1 MDIQKVIDGLDA
13 LYAERQSEKVED
25 YLSSNLEQALQEKD
39 VGSAITII
47 NELIGFYRDASQ
59 YDKAEAY
66 CEKLLPFMERAGL
79 KDTIHYGTSCLNI
92 ANAYR
97 ASGKLETSLQY
108 YRMVS
113 DIYEKVLDKKDFRY
127 AGLYNNLSLL
137 YQEMEQF
144 DKACEM
150 LNRALL
156 IVREYPEAVVELA
169 VTYTNLAASCVKAGN
184 IAMAKKNVA
193 KGLAIFRNGLTEDY
207 HYSAAL
213 SVSGDVHF
221 AAKEYEQA
229 VQCYEQA
236 MAALRKHVGLTHAY
250 FRIVSNLQVSYA
262 ALQKPEALK
271 GMTLAREYY
280 AQYGKAVFRKWQ
292 EEWNAQNGHER
303 VELSELSFAKVGEG
317 SECFGVDDILSMDH
331 DFGPGF
337 CIFVTK
343 EQYSRFGKELE
354 KVYDALPEDYCGFSK
369 PEKIP
374 SAPRN
379 GVIVLEHFF
388 GRILSLN
395 EKELQFLIRFQTLP
409 EDTWLRMEDW
419 RLKTVTN
426 GEIFDGRDSLFGR
439 IYVSLQK
446 GYPEGVRRR
455 KIAQKLGEICQ
466 EGQYNYQRLMQRQ
479 DIYGASLILHSFE
492 EHVMELLYLV
502 NGVYAPHRKW
512 MVTEADK
519 LEKGEKILNGVK
531 SLMLKIPDTA
541 SYHTRE
547 QIDWIGTTNK
557 EDEVLMVINEIAA
570 EIVKLLKEEGYTKSS
585 ALYLEQQI
593 PYILQLA

>member
-59 YDKAEAY
+59 YDKAQIY

-97 ASGKLETSLQY
+97 ASGRLETSLQY

-137 YQEMEQF
+137 YQEMGQF

-150 LNRALL
+150 LNKALL

-169 VTYTNLAASCVKAGN
+169 VTYTNLAASCVKAGD
-184 IAMAKKNVA
+184 IAMAKENVA

-236 MAALRKHVGLTHAY
+236 MTALRKHVGLTHAY

-280 AQYGKAVFRKWQ
+280 TQYGKAGFQKWQ
-292 EEWNAQNGHER
+292 EEWNAQDGHER

-354 KVYDALPEDYCGFSK
+354 KVYDSLPEDYRGFSK

-379 GVIVLEHFF
+379 GVIVLEDFF

-395 EKELQFLIRFQTLP
+395 EKELEYLIRFQTLP

-426 GEIFDGRDSLFGR
+426 GEIFDGRDSLFRR
-439 IYVSLQK
+439 IYANLQK

-455 KIAQKLGEICQ
+455 KMAQKLGEICQ

-479 DIYGASLILHSFE
+479 DIYGASLMVHSFE
-492 EHVMELLYLV
+492 EHVMELLYLI

-512 MVTEADK
+512 MVMEADK
-519 LEKGEKILNGVK
+519 LAKGEKILDGVK
-531 SLMLKIPDTA
+531 SLMGKIPDTA
-541 SYHTRE
+541 SYQTRE
-547 QIDWIGTTNK
+547 QIDWIGITNK
-557 EDEVLMVINEIAA
+557 EDEVLMAINEIAA
-570 EIVKLLKEEGYTKSS
+570 EIGKLLREEGYTKSS

>member
-1 MDIQKVIDGLDA
+1 MDIQKVIEGLDA
-13 LYAERQSEKVED
+13 LYADRKSEKVED
-25 YLSSNLEQALQEKD
+25 YLSANLEQALAERD

-59 YDKAEAY
+59 YDKAQAY

-97 ASGKLETSLQY
+97 ASGNLETSLQY
-108 YRMVS
+108 YQMVF
-113 DIYEKVLDKKDFRY
+113 DIYEKVLEKKDFRY
-127 AGLYNNLSLL
+127 ASLYNNLSLL
-137 YQEMEQF
+137 YQEMGQF

-150 LNRALL
+150 LNKALR

-169 VTYTNLAASCVKAGN
+169 VTYTNLAASYVKAGN
-184 IAMAKKNVA
+184 IDMARENVA
-193 KGLAIFRNGLTEDY
+193 KGIAIFKNGLTEDY

-221 AAKEYEQA
+221 AAEEYQQA

-236 MAALRKHVGLTHAY
+236 MAALKKHVGLTHAY
-250 FRIVSNLQVSYA
+250 FRIVSNLQTSYA

-280 AQYGKAVFRKWQ
+280 EQFGRAAFQKW
-292 EEWNAQNGHER
+292 ETEWNSQDGQER
-303 VELSELSFAKVGEG
+303 VDLSEFSFAKAGEG
-317 SECFGVDDILSMDH
+317 SECFGVDDIFSMDH

-337 CIFVTK
+337 CIFVTR
-343 EQYSRFGKELE
+343 EQYDRFGKELE
-354 KVYDALPEDYCGFSK
+354 KVYDALPEYYRGFSK
-369 PEKIP
+369 PGKIL

-379 GVIVLEHFF
+379 GVIVLEDFF
-388 GRILSLN
+388 SRILSLN
-395 EKELQFLIRFQTLP
+395 ERELEFLMRFQTLP

-426 GEIFDGRDSLFGR
+426 GEVFDGRDSLFGR

-446 GYPEGVRRR
+446 GYPEEVRRR

-479 DIYGASLILHSFE
+479 DIYGASLMVHSFE

-502 NGVYAPHRKW
+502 NGVYAPHKKW
-512 MVTEADK
+512 MSKEADK
-519 LEKGEKILNGVK
+519 LVKGEKILAFVK

-541 SYHTRE
+541 SYRIRE

-557 EDEVLMVINEIAA
+557 EDEVLTTISEIAA
-570 EIVKLLKEEGYTKSS
+570 EIVKLLKEEGYTKSG

-593 PYILQLA
+593 PYVLQLA

>member
-13 LYAERQSEKVED
+13 LYADRESEKVED
-25 YLSSNLEQALQEKD
+25 YLSSNLEQALTERD

-97 ASGKLETSLQY
+97 ASGNLETSLQY
-108 YRMVS
+108 YQMVF
-113 DIYEKVLDKKDFRY
+113 DIYEKVLEKKDFRY

-137 YQEMEQF
+137 YQEMGQF

-150 LNRALL
+150 LNKALL

-169 VTYTNLAASCVKAGN
+169 VTYTNLAASYVKAGN
-184 IAMAKKNVA
+184 IDMAKENVA
-193 KGLAIFRNGLTEDY
+193 EGLAIFKNGLMEDY

-221 AAKEYEQA
+221 AAGEYQQA

-236 MAALRKHVGLTHAY
+236 MAALKKHVGLTHAY
-250 FRIVSNLQVSYA
+250 FRIVSNLQTCYA

-280 AQYGKAVFRKWQ
+280 EQFGRDAFQKW
-292 EEWNAQNGHER
+292 ETEWNARDGQEK
-303 VELSELSFAKVGEG
+303 VDLSEFSFAKAGEG

-337 CIFVTK
+337 CIFVTR
-343 EQYSRFGKELE
+343 EQYDRFGKELE
-354 KVYDALPEDYCGFSK
+354 EVYDALPEYYRGFSK
-369 PEKIP
+369 PGKIS

-379 GVIVLEHFF
+379 GVIVLEDFF

-395 EKELQFLIRFQTLP
+395 ERELEFLMRFQTLP

-439 IYVSLQK
+439 IYVSLQN

-455 KIAQKLGEICQ
+455 KMAQKLGEICQ

-479 DIYGASLILHSFE
+479 DIYGASLMVHSFE

-502 NGVYAPHRKW
+502 NGVYAPHKKW
-512 MVTEADK
+512 MPKEADK
-519 LEKGEKILNGVK
+519 LGKGEKIWAFVK
-531 SLMLKIPDTA
+531 SLMLKIPDAA
-541 SYHTRE
+541 SYRTRE

-557 EDEVLMVINEIAA
+557 EDQVLTVINEIAA
-570 EIVKLLKEEGYTKSS
+570 EIVKLLKEEGYTESG
-585 ALYLEQQI
+585 ALYLEEQI
-593 PYILQLA
+593 PYVLQLA

>member
-13 LYAERQSEKVED
+13 LYADRQSEKVED

-39 VGSAITII
+39 VGSAVTII

-59 YDKAEAY
+59 YDKAEVY

-97 ASGKLETSLQY
+97 ASGKPEISLEY

-113 DIYEKVLDKKDFRY
+113 AIYEKVLDKKDFRY
-127 AGLYNNLSLL
+127 ASLYNNLSLL
-137 YQEMEQF
+137 YQEMGQF

-150 LNRALL
+150 LNKALL

-169 VTYTNLAASCVKAGN
+169 VTYTNLAASYVKAGN
-184 IAMAKKNVA
+184 IAMAKENVA
-193 KGLAIFRNGLTEDY
+193 KGLAIFKDGLTEDY

-221 AAKEYEQA
+221 AAKEYEQT

-236 MAALRKHVGLTHAY
+236 MAALRRHVGLTHAY
-250 FRIVSNLQVSYA
+250 FRIVSNLQVSYT

-280 AQYGKAVFRKWQ
+280 VQYGKAAFRKWQ
-292 EEWNAQNGHER
+292 AEWNAQDGQER
-303 VELSELSFAKVGEG
+303 VDLSELAFAKVGEG

-337 CIFVTK
+337 CIFVTR

-354 KVYDALPEDYCGFSK
+354 QVYDALPEDYRGFSK

-379 GVIVLEHFF
+379 GVIVLEDFF

-395 EKELQFLIRFQTLP
+395 ERELEFLIRFQTLP

-426 GEIFDGRDSLFGR
+426 GQIFDGRDSLFGR

-446 GYPEGVRRR
+446 GYPESVRRR

-479 DIYGASLILHSFE
+479 DIYGASLIVHSFE
-492 EHVMELLYLV
+492 EHVMELLYLI

-512 MVTEADK
+512 MATEADK
-519 LEKGEKILNGVK
+519 LAKGEKILDDVK
-531 SLMLKIPDTA
+531 SLMLKIPDTV
-541 SYHTRE
+541 SYQTRE

-557 EDEVLMVINEIAA
+557 EDGVLMVINEIAA
-570 EIVKLLKEEGYTKSS
+570 EIVKFLREEGYTKSS

-593 PYILQLA
+593 PYILQSV